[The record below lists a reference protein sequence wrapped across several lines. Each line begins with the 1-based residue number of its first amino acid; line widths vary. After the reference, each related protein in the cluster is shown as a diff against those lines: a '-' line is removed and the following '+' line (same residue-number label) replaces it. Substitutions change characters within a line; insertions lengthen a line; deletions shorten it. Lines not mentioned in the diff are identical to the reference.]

1 MDTLATALFDI
12 VTILAIIGVAA
23 PPAPEPA
30 PRRDHAHDPLR
41 GRAQPVAVPQ
51 WSRDDGS
58 RAAGS
63 EVQQRQ
69 AVPTRP
75 GSRTVPGSTDG
86 GVRNDEAENGEAHD

>member
-30 PRRDHAHDPLR
+30 QEARTAAPAPARTSQARRKRHI
-41 GRAQPVAVPQ
+41 G
-51 WSRDDGS
+51 
-58 RAAGS
+58 AGGCA

-75 GSRTVPGSTDG
+75 VSRTAPGSTDG
-86 GVRNDEAENGEAHD
+86 GVRNDEAGNGEAHD